1 LSSADE
7 RALSDLAASVADGT
21 AVDWTRAED
30 LASAADRRLIRHL
43 RLVESIATLH
53 RSIPQEDTISM
64 DGRPH
69 AEPSGPRWGC
79 LVLLERIGE
88 GTSADV
94 YRAWDSE
101 LHRDVALKLLHDEGG
116 RNREAHARVLEE
128 ARRLARVRHAH
139 VVQVYGAEQHDN
151 RVGLWME
158 LVRGE
163 SLEQIVRTRG
173 PFGGHEAAL
182 IGLDLCAALAAVHG
196 AGLLHRDVKA
206 QNVMR
211 ESGGR
216 LVLMDFGTG
225 EELAGTNRM
234 VGTPLYL
241 APEIF
246 KGQAASVSS
255 DLYSLGVLLF
265 YLTTG
270 EFPVPAASMEQ
281 LARAHSDRQHRPLRD
296 LRPDIPDAF
305 VRVVQRALD
314 SDPSRRYR
322 SAGAMELALRE
333 SIDTA
338 PRRAVVAPP
347 KPAGLPRGF
356 LAAAAVLL
364 ALVAGL
370 VTWTGMPN
378 RGAVTTSAIRTI
390 AVLPMSE
397 LPGSAAPP
405 YFAEGLTDQL
415 IATLGQ
421 IGALRVKA
429 GSSMAAFKDRKTPL
443 AEIASKLGVDAL
455 VETTLLADAGTAS
468 APGRIRVNARL
479 IEAGSELQIW
489 SQTFER
495 QRGDVFALQSLIAV
509 EIAKALNATMTP
521 NESARLKQVRPTDP
535 LAEEAYLQGRM
546 HLATYGVDSARRAL
560 DAFQRATQI
569 DPAHYAAHAGAAA
582 AYIKLGDANAMSQ
595 ADARASALAEVRT
608 ALELRETSAEAH
620 AALGDIRFL
629 YDWDWQGAEREYQ
642 RSLEINP
649 SYIYARSHLAQVLA
663 VRARFDEALT
673 HSREAQQMDPQ
684 SGEALRS
691 YGLLLYYRKDYRG
704 AADVLRRARDQEPNS
719 AQAYLL
725 LGRTAEAEG
734 RYAEALELTQ
744 TAWRLAGD
752 GGARLRGE
760 LIRLQAISGARDAAR
775 AELAALEQTGT
786 GQGRRARPREVA
798 YIRLALGDESAALDA
813 FEEALDERDPSL
825 IWLGVDPRVNSL
837 RDEARFQAILG
848 KIGLPQ

>member
-1 LSSADE
+1 
-7 RALSDLAASVADGT
+7 
-21 AVDWTRAED
+21 
-30 LASAADRRLIRHL
+30 
-43 RLVESIATLH
+43 
-53 RSIPQEDTISM
+53 M

-69 AEPSGPRWGC
+69 AEPSGPRWGR

-94 YRAWDSE
+94 NRAWDSE
-101 LHRDVALKLLHDEGG
+101 LHRDVALKLMHDEGG
-116 RNREAHARVLEE
+116 RNREAHARVLDE

-296 LRPDIPDAF
+296 LRPDVPDSF

-322 SAGAMELALRE
+322 SAGEMELALRE

-338 PRRAVVAPP
+338 PRPPVIAPA
-347 KPAGLPRGF
+347 KRAGLPRGF

-370 VTWTGMPN
+370 VMWTRLPN
-378 RGAVTTSAIRTI
+378 RGAATTSAIRTI

-429 GSSMAAFKDRKTPL
+429 GSSMAAFTDRKTPL

-455 VETTLLADAGTAS
+455 VETTLLADAGS
-468 APGRIRVNARL
+468 AGTPGRIRINARL

-495 QRGDVFALQSLIAV
+495 QRGDAFALQSLIAV
-509 EIAKALNATMTP
+509 EIANALNAKVTP
-521 NESARLKQVRPTDP
+521 NESARLTQVRQTDP
-535 LAEEAYLQGRM
+535 LAEEAYLQGRI
-546 HLATYGVDSARRAL
+546 HLATSGMESARRAL
-560 DAFQRATQI
+560 ESFQRATQF
-569 DPAHYAAHAGAAA
+569 DPAHAAAYAGAAA
-582 AYIKLGDANAMSQ
+582 AYLKLGDGNDLNQ
-595 ADARASALAEVRT
+595 AEARASALAAARK
-608 ALELRETSAEAH
+608 ALDLREDSAEAH
-620 AALGDIRFL
+620 AVLADIRFL
-629 YDWDWQGAEREYQ
+629 YDWDWAGAEREYT

-649 SYIYARSHLAQVLA
+649 SYTYARGHLAQVLA
-663 VRARFDEALT
+663 ARGRFDEALL

-684 SGEALRS
+684 SGEALRAH
-691 YGLLLYYRKDYRG
+691 GLVLYYMKDYRG
-704 AADVLRRARDQEPNS
+704 AEEVFRRARDQQPNV
-719 AQAYLL
+719 AAGYLL
-725 LGRTAEAEG
+725 LGRPAEAEG
-734 RYAEALELTQ
+734 RYAEALELTR
-744 TAWRLAGD
+744 TAWGLSGN
-752 GGARLRGE
+752 GGARMQAE
-760 LIRLQAISGARDAAR
+760 LIRLEALAGRKDDALAH
-775 AELAALEQTGT
+775 LAALEKVQP
-786 GQGRRARPREVA
+786 GQGRPIRPREIA
-798 YIRLALGDESAALDA
+798 YIRLGFGEKASAIEA
-813 FEEALDERDPSL
+813 FEQALEDRDPSL
-825 IWLGVDPRVNSL
+825 VWLGVDPRVNSL
-837 RDEARFQAILG
+837 RDEPRFQAILR
-848 KIGLPQ
+848 KIGLLQ